1 MNTSDDGL
9 EKLIK
14 REGEK
19 LKAYKDSKGI
29 WTVGVGDT
37 DLNNDGIRDVTSTTV
52 LTEEESRADFALDIT
67 WAENVVNTVQVPLTQ
82 EQFDALV
89 SFVFNIGGSA
99 FKASTMLKLLN
110 QGDYTGAAKQFD
122 RWVIPAELTAR
133 RMSEKEQFLG

>member
-122 RWVIPAELTAR
+122 RWVIPAEITAR